1 MWHFSWN
8 IYHEFIET
16 LEHEMDLRSQN
27 DIRRIKAEVEAKGRV
42 DRENKDLILEQLRLN
57 AQERRKTILES
68 IQ

>member
-1 MWHFSWN
+1 
-8 IYHEFIET
+8 
-16 LEHEMDLRSQN
+16 MDLRSQN

>member
-8 IYHEFIET
+8 FYHEFIET